1 MLFLCFV
8 TICTLKDAPNL
19 AANLFIKL
27 VKKKTCYVCLR
38 LTTLCVTVNDS
49 VSVVASTASYNALT
63 VTLAR
68 CRGNLSHLSMIK
80 QKSVKIPIP
89 IH

>member
-1 MLFLCFV
+1 MLFLYFV
-8 TICTLKDAPNL
+8 TICALKDALNF

-27 VKKKTCYVCLR
+27 VKKKCYVCLR